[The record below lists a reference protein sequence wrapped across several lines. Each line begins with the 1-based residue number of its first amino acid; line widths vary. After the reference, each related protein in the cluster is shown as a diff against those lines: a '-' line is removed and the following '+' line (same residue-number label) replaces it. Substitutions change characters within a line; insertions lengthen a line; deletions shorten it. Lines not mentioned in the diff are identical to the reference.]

1 MLSLRLQGIIG
12 ETKPPIKPSNMS
24 NEILKRIENK
34 IDLLINSKKHRINDK
49 RYITAREVE
58 DLTGLNHRTILN
70 RSNYEPG
77 HPRHIPSL
85 QFGGSRRKYFERKV
99 IERLFRLS

>member
-1 MLSLRLQGIIG
+1 MSEETLS
-12 ETKPPIKPSNMS
+12 
-24 NEILKRIENK
+24 RIENK
-34 IDLLINSKKHRINDK
+34 LDLLLNSNKHRINDK

-70 RSNYEPG
+70 RSNLKEAN
-77 HPRHIPSL
+77 PRYIPSI

-99 IERLFRLS
+99 IERIFRLK

>member
-1 MLSLRLQGIIG
+1 MTK
-12 ETKPPIKPSNMS
+12 ETTLN
-24 NEILKRIENK
+24 RIEK
-34 IDLLINSKKHRINDK
+34 KLDLLLNSKAHRINDK

-70 RSNYEPG
+70 RSNLDENNA
-77 HPRHIPSL
+77 RFIPSI

-99 IERLFRLS
+99 IERIFHLG

>member
-1 MLSLRLQGIIG
+1 MENPTLD
-12 ETKPPIKPSNMS
+12 
-24 NEILKRIENK
+24 RIEKK
-34 IDLLINSKKHRINDK
+34 IDLLLNSNKHRINDK

-70 RSNYEPG
+70 RSNLNEEN
-77 HPRHIPSL
+77 PRFIPSI

-99 IERLFRLS
+99 IERIFRLK

>member
-1 MLSLRLQGIIG
+1 MSEETLS
-12 ETKPPIKPSNMS
+12 
-24 NEILKRIENK
+24 RIENK
-34 IDLLINSKKHRINDK
+34 LDLLLNSNKHRINDK

-70 RSNYEPG
+70 RSNLNEEN
-77 HPRHIPSL
+77 PRFIPSI

-99 IERLFRLS
+99 IERIFRLK

>member
-1 MLSLRLQGIIG
+1 MSEETLS
-12 ETKPPIKPSNMS
+12 
-24 NEILKRIENK
+24 RIENK
-34 IDLLINSKKHRINDK
+34 LDLLLNSNKHRINDK

-70 RSNYEPG
+70 RSNLDEEN
-77 HPRHIPSL
+77 PRFIPFI

-99 IERLFRLS
+99 IERIFRLK